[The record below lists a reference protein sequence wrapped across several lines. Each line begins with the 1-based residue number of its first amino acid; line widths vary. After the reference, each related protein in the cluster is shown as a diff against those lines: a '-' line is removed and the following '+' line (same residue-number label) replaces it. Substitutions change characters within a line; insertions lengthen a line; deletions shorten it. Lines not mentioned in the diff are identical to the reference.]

1 MKNVLLTIRDAC
13 KNLYADYDIIIRPV
27 LKFGLAML
35 SFLIINNELGYLS
48 ALNNLFVLIILS
60 VICAILPLNGMVWI
74 GTLLI
79 VAHCFGLGLE
89 VGAFAT
95 VLYLLMLLLYFRF
108 AAKDALS
115 ILLTPVAFVLRVP
128 LAVPLSLGMIRGP
141 VSAISM
147 ICGIL
152 SWQFIHSVHEI
163 IEPMKNV
170 PDASLLDILQAL
182 PRTLLTQEVIFYIIV
197 FTLTFL
203 VVTTMRKMDVSYA
216 AEKTLV
222 AGAIVY
228 LVLMLAGSRILDV
241 SVPILETLLGTVL
254 GLAIAFFLKVFY
266 YSADYKSSELLQFE
280 DDRNYYRVKVIPK
293 LHPVDSRTGEA
304 LGPEAEEEVPEADVK
319 RFRKRRE
326 EEIEKK
332 FRGVNIQAE
341 LEQTLQS
348 YGRIDKKE

>member
-1 MKNVLLTIRDAC
+1 MNNLLLRIRDAC

-48 ALNNLFVLIILS
+48 VLNNLFVLVILA

-74 GTLLI
+74 GVLLI

-89 VGAFAT
+89 VGAFAA
-95 VLYLLMLLLYFRF
+95 VLYLLMMLLYFRF
-108 AAKDALS
+108 VPKDALA
-115 ILLTPVAFVLRVP
+115 ILLTPVAYVLRVP
-128 LAVPLSLGMIRGP
+128 LAVPLSLGMVRGP

-147 ICGIL
+147 IFGVL
-152 SWQFIHSVHEI
+152 SWQFIHAVHQV

-182 PRTLLTQEVIFYIIV
+182 PRTLLTQETIFQIIV
-197 FTLTFL
+197 LVL
-203 VVTTMRKMDVSYA
+203 SYLMVVTLRKMDVNGA
-216 AEKTLV
+216 VEKTLI
-222 AGAIVY
+222 AGGVVY
-228 LVLMLAGSRILDV
+228 LVLMLAGGQILDV
-241 SVPILETLLGTVL
+241 EVPIVSTIIGALV
-254 GLAIAFFLKVFY
+254 GLAIAFFLKTFY

-293 LHPVDSRTGEA
+293 LHPVDSRTGDV
-304 LGPEAEEEVPEADVK
+304 LGPESEEEVPEADVK
-319 RFRKRRE
+319 RFRERRE

-348 YGRIDKKE
+348 YERTEKKE